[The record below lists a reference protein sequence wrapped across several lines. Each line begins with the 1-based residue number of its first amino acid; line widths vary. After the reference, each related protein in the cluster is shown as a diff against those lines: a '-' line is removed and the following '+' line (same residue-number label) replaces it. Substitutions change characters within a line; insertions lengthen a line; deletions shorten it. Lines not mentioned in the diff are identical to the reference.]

1 MSKRTKQHNNAG
13 HRWRRRSVVV
23 LIAFVLAAGALV
35 ARAVQLQ
42 VVDNQFL
49 MNQAQARHVR
59 VVEMPAHRG
68 MIVDRNGEPL
78 AVSTPVDSVW
88 ANPQQFPAALPP
100 SQAQALAAALGE
112 SVQTIHT
119 QVATHAERQ
128 FIYLRRDL
136 NPGQA
141 KRVMAAAVPGVHLQR
156 EYRRYYPAGEV
167 AAQVIGFTNIDDV
180 GQTGLELAYND
191 WLGGQPGAERVIKD
205 RLGRTVQ
212 DIERIRSAHPGQTLV
227 TSLDLRVQYL
237 AYRAIKAAV
246 RKQHAKSGSVVVLD
260 AESGHIIA
268 MANAPSFN
276 PNNRADY
283 ASALSRNRAVTDT
296 FEPGSSFKPFVMSAA
311 LASGRYEPDSLI
323 DTRPGWY
330 TIGRYTIRDE
340 RDYGVIDLT
349 QILEKSSNVGA
360 SKIALTLKPQ
370 RIYSTLVR
378 FGFGASTNCG
388 FPGEAGGSLRNWRDW
403 STAGQAVLSYGYGV
417 SVTTLQLAEAY
428 AAIADNGMRHRAS
441 FIKGTQSAG
450 KRAVSATVAADLRHM
465 LESVVSPEGTA
476 ERARVP
482 GYRVAGKTGTALKAE
497 NGSYSNDRYTA
508 VFAGMAPASHPR
520 LVTVVVVN
528 QPSNGVYYGGLV
540 SAPVFSR
547 VMAGALRLLDVAPD
561 DIEKS
566 PTTIVL
572 AQQGASS

>member
-1 MSKRTKQHNNAG
+1 MSKRAKNAD

-23 LIAFVLAAGALV
+23 LITFVLAAGALV

-49 MNQAQARHVR
+49 MDQGQARHVR

-88 ANPQQFPAALPP
+88 ANPQKFPAALPP
-100 SQAQALAAALGE
+100 SQAQALAAALE
-112 SVQTIHT
+112 EPSRAIRA
-119 QVATHAERQ
+119 QVATHAGRQ

-136 NPGQA
+136 TPGQA
-141 KRVMAAAVPGVHLQR
+141 QQVMAAAVPGVHLQR

-191 WLGGQPGAERVIKD
+191 WLDGQPGAERVIKD

-212 DIERIRSAHPGQTLV
+212 DIERIRSAHPGQTLT

-246 RKQHAKSGSVVVLD
+246 RKQRAKSGSVVVLD

-283 ASALSRNRAVTDT
+283 ASALSRNRAVTDS

-311 LASGRYEPDSLI
+311 LASGRYEPGSLI

-370 RIYSTLVR
+370 RIYNTLVR
-378 FGFGASTNCG
+378 FGFGAPTDSG
-388 FPGEAGGSLRNWRDW
+388 FPGEASGSLRNWRDW
-403 STAGQAVLSYGYGV
+403 RTAGQAVLSYGYGV

-428 AAIADNGMRHRAS
+428 AAIADNGIRHRAS
-441 FIKGTQSAG
+441 FIEGTQSAG
-450 KRAVSATVAADLRHM
+450 ERAVSATVAADLRHM

-497 NGSYSNDRYTA
+497 NGGYSDDRYTA

-520 LVTVVVVN
+520 LVAVVVIN
-528 QPSNGVYYGGLV
+528 QPGNGVYYGGLV

-561 DIEKS
+561 NLEQS
-566 PTTIVL
+566 PATIVL
-572 AQQGASS
+572 AQQGPSS